1 MMTSFQLHKERKKE
15 KAFSEKD
22 KAGYRGQ
29 RCRCVCI
36 RGVGLLLRFL
46 HLVQIELQM
55 HLLCILDIQQP
66 LPINHFV
73 SSYIL
78 SSVFHLTCQGPFI
91 AKFSS
96 VGLTATPFFLSLFLK
111 RPKSESRSECSS
123 KSLSQLRCLS
133 TRSTFGRGSSSTTD
147 RALGEDRV
155 AVRNQQLSR
164 SLLQV
169 EPLFCFC

>member
-36 RGVGLLLRFL
+36 RGVGLLLTFL

-78 SSVFHLTCQGPFI
+78 SSVFHLTCQGPF
-91 AKFSS
+91 
-96 VGLTATPFFLSLFLK
+96 TARFNSNTFLPLPLPQTTIIQVTVTIRVLFKVFVTIEVFVDKVHLWAWFV
-111 RPKSESRSECSS
+111 
-123 KSLSQLRCLS
+123 LHY
-133 TRSTFGRGSSSTTD
+133 
-147 RALGEDRV
+147 
-155 AVRNQQLSR
+155 
-164 SLLQV
+164 
-169 EPLFCFC
+169 